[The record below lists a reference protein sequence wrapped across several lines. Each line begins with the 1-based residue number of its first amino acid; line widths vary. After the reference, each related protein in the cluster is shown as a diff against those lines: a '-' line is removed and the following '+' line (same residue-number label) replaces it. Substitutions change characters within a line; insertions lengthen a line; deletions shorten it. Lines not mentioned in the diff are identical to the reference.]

1 MKVIGILAPTATV
14 LILRSVIT
22 DGCRMTLLDE
32 ERTVLAVRRIER
44 LNIIIKT

>member
-14 LILRSVIT
+14 LILRIAE
-22 DGCRMTLLDE
+22 GCRMTLLDE